1 MSLTK
6 TDLEFFDLKAKTLK
20 CLEVKYKSPVT
31 CCPKNKMGKPCFSCP
46 EINGPI
52 NFNNKNNNN
61 NNNNNTF
68 SHTSQ
73 AARVLGVIHTAKR
86 MVSSQTPWTS
96 WSRFTSVPGKYAVWR
111 RQTELSQYGNPVQIM
126 FKEKGWISKSYESG
140 YFRRAADRQ
149 SLTGAI
155 PPLTHTENLSC
166 SVSPLACSVPL

>member
-73 AARVLGVIHTAKR
+73 TARVLGVIHTAKR
-86 MVSSQTPWTS
+86 MVSSQTPWTQAVCDV
-96 WSRFTSVPGKYAVWR
+96 WEKRDKTHPTSDLRPAKL
-111 RQTELSQYGNPVQIM
+111 LSPNSTLLDGLPV
-126 FKEKGWISKSYESG
+126 KNRNKV
-140 YFRRAADRQ
+140 D
-149 SLTGAI
+149 
-155 PPLTHTENLSC
+155 
-166 SVSPLACSVPL
+166 

>member
-111 RQTELSQYGNPVQIM
+111 RQTELSLSDLESLLWSIWKSSANYVQRKRM
-126 FKEKGWISKSYESG
+126 NFKKLWVWL
-140 YFRRAADRQ
+140 F
-149 SLTGAI
+149 
-155 PPLTHTENLSC
+155 
-166 SVSPLACSVPL
+166 

>member
-86 MVSSQTPWTS
+86 MVSSQTPWTQ
-96 WSRFTSVPGKYAVWR
+96 AVCDA
-111 RQTELSQYGNPVQIM
+111 Q
-126 FKEKGWISKSYESG
+126 EKGDKTHRDSAHRPAKLLSPISTFLDG
-140 YFRRAADRQ
+140 
-149 SLTGAI
+149 L
-155 PPLTHTENLSC
+155 P
-166 SVSPLACSVPL
+166 V